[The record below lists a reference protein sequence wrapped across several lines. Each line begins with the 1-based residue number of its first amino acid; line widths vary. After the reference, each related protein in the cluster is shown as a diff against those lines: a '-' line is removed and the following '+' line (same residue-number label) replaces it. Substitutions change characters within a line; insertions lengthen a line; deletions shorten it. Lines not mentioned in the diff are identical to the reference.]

1 MFKNL
6 NSVGD
11 LLKMLEGAKE
21 NLEGKEQSVLKALLS
36 AGNIDEE
43 KFKEVTAKM
52 KKDLLSGDSAA
63 EKFVSSAFH
72 DTKENV
78 LKFLDETLKY
88 LENDKKDSE
97 KDEDEKCE
105 CDDCGHKDYC
115 NGNEKEEELVME
127 FEHVN
132 VNEKAF
138 KEGLILLIKQEI
150 IKVDSYLISKLDKNL
165 EILKKEDAYELD
177 NILSVANQLM
187 WESKDPK
194 LAAKTL
200 DYNEDYVFVHF
211 RNIGELITYMFTKN
225 LDSTKFLNENKEII
239 EKYVSLD
246 EDEEFAITAIELEGR
261 PVAIADHVVLNYFKN
276 ITDELF
282 EVLNILARY

>member
-52 KKDLLSGDSAA
+52 KKDLLSGDSVA

-105 CDDCGHKDYC
+105 CDDCGHKDCC

-225 LDSTKFLNENKEII
+225 LDLTKFLNENKEII

-246 EDEEFAITAIELEGR
+246 EDEKFAITAIELEGR